1 MKDFKNK
8 VVVITGGATGIGKAM
23 ADRFGA
29 EGARVVIAARR
40 EERLQEAVAEL
51 NSRGVEARYKVC
63 DVSDLGDMRALAD
76 FAWEVFGQVDVL
88 VNNAGIAGAPAAV
101 VDATPDAYRR
111 VFDVNIFGM
120 LNGIWAFGNRMIA
133 QGTPAMILNVSSETG
148 LYVPGPMM
156 GGYSA
161 SKHAVRA
168 ISEALRLELPEH
180 LQVGVIYPGI
190 VQSELGGS
198 PEMTS
203 IGMPTDDFVNI
214 IWPQIENGEFHIVSH
229 PWAKDYAAENAA
241 EIDRAF
247 DRYAPHFEGDQ
258 KYDSKW
264 LANQAFGRS

>member
-1 MKDFKNK
+1 MKDFKDK
-8 VVVITGGATGIGKAM
+8 VVVITGGATGIGKAI

-29 EGARVVIAARR
+29 EGAKVVIAARR
-40 EERLQEAVAEL
+40 ESRLLEAVQDL
-51 NSRGVEARYKVC
+51 TSKGVDARYKTC
-63 DVSDLGDMRALAD
+63 DVSDLDDVKALAD
-76 FAWEVFGQVDVL
+76 FAWHEFGQVDVL
-88 VNNAGIAGAPAAV
+88 VNNAGITGAPVAV
-101 VDATPDAYRR
+101 VDATPEAYKQ

-133 QGTPAMILNVSSETG
+133 QGTPAMILNVNSETG

-161 SKHAVRA
+161 SKHAGRA
-168 ISEALRLELPEH
+168 ISEVMRLELPEH
-180 LQVGVIYPGI
+180 VEVGVIYPGL

-203 IGMPTDDFVNI
+203 IGMPTDEFVDI

-247 DRYAPHFEGDQ
+247 DRYAPHFEGDR

-264 LANQAFGRS
+264 LASQTVGQS